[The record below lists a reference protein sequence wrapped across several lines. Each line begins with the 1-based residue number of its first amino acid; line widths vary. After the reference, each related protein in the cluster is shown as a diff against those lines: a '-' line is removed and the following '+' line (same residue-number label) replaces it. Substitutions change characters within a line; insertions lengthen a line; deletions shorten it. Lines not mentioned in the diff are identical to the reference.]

1 MENNLKQAAAFFQGA
16 DDFYILSHQYP
27 DGDTLGSAAAL
38 CRALRKMGKRA
49 QMYHTD
55 DRLLVG
61 EDIFQ
66 FLPHSAL
73 LIS

>member
-38 CRALRKMGKRA
+38 CRALR
-49 QMYHTD
+49 
-55 DRLLVG
+55 
-61 EDIFQ
+61 
-66 FLPHSAL
+66 
-73 LIS
+73 